1 MSQLAHHWLINALK
15 KVVSLFSGKEVKT
28 PLAAFD
34 RQNTKVMAL
43 ATLGLLLA
51 RPDERVGVLIGA
63 GVLLFIHEIIMAAFT
78 WYRPQNLVFGESGY
92 LKPPSKPAN
101 SASSN
106 ADTRNRPAA

>member
-1 MSQLAHHWLINALK
+1 MTQLALHWLIKALK
-15 KVVSLFSGKEVKT
+15 KVVSLFSGKEVTT

-34 RQNTKVMAL
+34 RQSTKIVAL
-43 ATLGLLLA
+43 ATFGLLLA
-51 RPDERVGVLIGA
+51 PPDERVGVLIGV
-63 GVLLFIHEIIMAAFT
+63 GVLLLLHEMIMAAFT

-101 SASSN
+101 SASSI